1 MNVNTR
7 TEVLASIDSM
17 NDVVQESEFGV
28 LMSLLDQA
36 DKASVILEN
45 YNGDDLDMF
54 SIYQEAEEATDDGD
68 SEKKQTAVQQGA
80 PSGQTSSN
88 VAGNKENILQKLW
101 NFIKNIIS
109 SVGNFFKKCWKN
121 RPIVHVEP
129 VEEPETKSLF
139 EKIADKTP
147 EWVKENG
154 KALGVSSAAVLASLA
169 SIAAINQE
177 MNKESVNLVKTLSSF
192 GILAGSGIAVN
203 SLYFSCRGDGI
214 ASSIVIPSVTN
225 IMLSVLGW
233 FTFFGSTEKT
243 SNSIDFTF
251 KTIEAFGKIKEE
263 AKNVISNDNP
273 PPVTSYEKI
282 ESDINAVK
290 NKIEEGNFNL
300 NENPVKDG
308 DNQSEEAK
316 KAKETGTAAGIIQKI
331 GLAINKFFQIIQDK
345 FKALKEHIAN
355 IRNNHGKTDETPE
368 GETPTEG
375 ESEDSDATAD
385 GGVPDADAVANGE
398 ASTEDTSTETSTEG
412 SETSNEPTPGDGKS
426 YTLDEVAQFMKD
438 KFNFDI
444 AVADGKPTR
453 GVVNRQG
460 NNYGTI
466 PAGKDNH
473 RFRPTGDGNWVY
485 EETEEAV
492 DDGEEVVTESHSG
505 YYWK

>member
-17 NDVVQESEFGV
+17 NEVVQESEFGV

-45 YNGDDLDMF
+45 YNGGDLDMF
-54 SIYQEAEEATDDGD
+54 SIYQEAEEATND
-68 SEKKQTAVQQGA
+68 SEKKQSAVQQGA

-88 VAGNKENILQKLW
+88 VAGKKENILQKLW

-154 KALGVSSAAVLASLA
+154 KALGITSAAVLASLA

-263 AKNVISNDNP
+263 SKNVISNDNP

-300 NENPVKDG
+300 NENPIKDE
-308 DNQSEEAK
+308 DNQSDEAK
-316 KAKETGTAAGIIQKI
+316 KAQEAGKSAGIIQKI

-345 FKALKEHIAN
+345 LKALKEHITN
-355 IRNNHGKTDETPE
+355 IIRNNHGKSDETAE
-368 GETPTEG
+368 GEAIEG
-375 ESEDSDATAD
+375 ENSVEDETEFSD
-385 GGVPDADAVANGE
+385 
-398 ASTEDTSTETSTEG
+398 TEDTNASADDSVPADDSAENSEKNASGETGQTTVG
-412 SETSNEPTPGDGKS
+412 TPSKGMSYSANQVKVFLNDVGKTDVEVPEHPDGRKMIR
-426 YTLDEVAQFMKD
+426 YKD
-438 KFNFDI
+438 DDPLSFVYDPDK
-444 AVADGKPTR
+444 GE
-453 GVVNRQG
+453 
-460 NNYGTI
+460 Y
-466 PAGKDNH
+466 
-473 RFRPTGDGNWVY
+473 VY
-485 EETEEAV
+485 EASEEEIS
-492 DDGEEVVTESHSG
+492 DDEEVVTESHSG